1 VSRHLKAHVK
11 AERGL
16 WRYIESHGEPPM
28 ES

>member
-16 WRYIESHGEPPM
+16 WRHIEFHGEPPM